1 MPSKIQG
8 DFSSTQARQTVTSLD
23 TVARVATTDKGR
35 TIAYDYCVLATGSDA
50 TLASYADLSIPGVFV
65 YRNIADVDKLLAH
78 ADKKDMKDASVRR
91 WYWNLLRY

>member
-1 MPSKIQG
+1 M
-8 DFSSTQARQTVTSLD
+8 
-23 TVARVATTDKGR
+23 ATTDKGR

-50 TLASYADLSIPGVFV
+50 TLPSYADLSIPGVFV

-78 ADKKDMKDASVRR
+78 ADKEDMKDASVRR